1 MRVRN
6 EESYQ
11 RKKAE
16 IMEACYAAYARG
28 GLSSTGIKA
37 LAEACGCSAAALYNY
52 FDNLDNLIVQS
63 TAHCMAKVED
73 EFMARAPRSAAELAA
88 FIDETPYW
96 TAREHGEKYRLMYQV
111 YTHPKYREHGKE
123 FFTAVNERYRAY
135 AEELAAGLGLPA
147 DVLVGLIFTF
157 VRACVHYALFEDEEY
172 LNAQLSVLKRG
183 IGLLMEQGSALEGN
197 AADGAAA

>member
-1 MRVRN
+1 
-6 EESYQ
+6 
-11 RKKAE
+11 
-16 IMEACYAAYARG
+16 MEASFAAYARG

-52 FDNLDNLIVQS
+52 FDNLDDLIVQS

-123 FFTAVNERYRAY
+123 FFTGVNERYRAY

-197 AADGAAA
+197 AADGAAAQERKLRWNR

>member
-52 FDNLDNLIVQS
+52 FDNLDDLIVQS

-123 FFTAVNERYRAY
+123 FFTGVNERYRAY

>member
-6 EESYQ
+6 EETYQ

-16 IMEACYAAYARG
+16 LMEASFAAYARG

-37 LAEACGCSAAALYNY
+37 LAEACGCSAAALYTY
-52 FDNLDNLIVQS
+52 FDNLDDLIVQS

-73 EFMARAPRSAAELAA
+73 EFMARAPKNASELEA

-96 TAREHGEKYRLMYQV
+96 TAREHGDKYRLMYQI

-123 FFTAVNERYRAY
+123 FFAGVNERYRAY
-135 AEELAAGLGLPA
+135 AQELAAGLGLPA
-147 DVLVGLIFTF
+147 DVLTGLIFTF
-157 VRACVHYALFEDEEY
+157 VRACVHYALFEDEDY
-172 LNAQLSVLKRG
+172 LNAQLGVLKAG
-183 IGLLMEQGSALEGN
+183 IGLFLQGERPA
-197 AADGAAA
+197 

>member
-6 EESYQ
+6 EETYQ

-16 IMEACYAAYARG
+16 LMEASFAAYARG

-37 LAEACGCSAAALYNY
+37 LAEACGCSAAALYTY
-52 FDNLDNLIVQS
+52 FDNLDDLIVQS

-73 EFMARAPRSAAELAA
+73 EFMARAPKNASELEA

-96 TAREHGEKYRLMYQV
+96 TAREHGDKYRLMYQI

-123 FFTAVNERYRAY
+123 FFAGVNERYRAY
-135 AEELAAGLGLPA
+135 AQELAAGLGLPA
-147 DVLVGLIFTF
+147 DVLTGLIFTF
-157 VRACVHYALFEDEEY
+157 VRACVHYALFEDEDY
-172 LNAQLSVLKRG
+172 LNAQFSVLKHG
-183 IGLLMEQGSALEGN
+183 IGLLTEQGDVLEGN
-197 AADGAAA
+197 AAVAAA

>member
-16 IMEACYAAYARG
+16 LMEASFAAYARG

-37 LAEACGCSAAALYNY
+37 LAEACGCSAAALYTY
-52 FDNLDNLIVQS
+52 FDNLDDLIVQS

-73 EFMARAPRSAAELAA
+73 EFMARAPKNASELEA

-96 TAREHGEKYRLMYQV
+96 TAREHGDKYRLTYQI

-123 FFTAVNERYRAY
+123 FFAGVNERYRAY
-135 AEELAAGLGLPA
+135 AQELAAGLGLPA
-147 DVLVGLIFTF
+147 DVLTGLIFTF
-157 VRACVHYALFEDEEY
+157 VRACVHYALFEDEDY
-172 LNAQLSVLKRG
+172 LNAQLGVLKCG
-183 IGLLMEQGSALEGN
+183 IGLFLQGERPA
-197 AADGAAA
+197 

>member
-37 LAEACGCSAAALYNY
+37 LAEACGCSAAALYTY
-52 FDNLDNLIVQS
+52 FDNLDDLIVQS

-73 EFMARAPRSAAELAA
+73 EFMARAPRSAAELER

-96 TAREHGEKYRLMYQV
+96 TATEHGEKYRLMYQV
-111 YTHPKYREHGKE
+111 YTHPKYRESGRE
-123 FFTAVNERYRAY
+123 FFEGVNGRYRAY

-172 LNAQLSVLKRG
+172 LSAQLSVLKKG
-183 IGLLMEQGSALEGN
+183 IGLLTEQGDVLEDD
-197 AADGAAA
+197 AAVAAA

>member
-11 RKKAE
+11 RKKEE
-16 IMEACYAAYARG
+16 IMEACFNAYAEG
-28 GLSSTGIKA
+28 GLSGTGIKA
-37 LAEACGCSAAALYNY
+37 LAAECGCSTATLYTY
-52 FDNLDNLIVQS
+52 FDNLDDLIVQS

-73 EFMARAPRSAAELAA
+73 EFMARAPKNASELEA

-96 TAREHGEKYRLMYQV
+96 TAREQGDKYHLMYQI

-123 FFTAVNERYRAY
+123 FFAGVNERYRVY

-147 DVLVGLIFTF
+147 DALVGLIFTF
-157 VRACVHYALFEDEEY
+157 VRACVHYALFEDEDY
-172 LNAQLSVLKRG
+172 LNAQLGVLKCG
-183 IGLLMEQGSALEGN
+183 IGLYLQGERPA
-197 AADGAAA
+197 

>member
-52 FDNLDNLIVQS
+52 FDNLDDLIVQS

-73 EFMARAPRSAAELAA
+73 EFMARAPRSAADLAA

-123 FFTAVNERYRAY
+123 FFTGVNERYRAY

>member
-52 FDNLDNLIVQS
+52 FDNLDDLIVQS

-111 YTHPKYREHGKE
+111 YTHPKYRDHGKE
-123 FFTAVNERYRAY
+123 FFTGVNELYRAY

>member
-6 EESYQ
+6 EETYQ

-16 IMEACYAAYARG
+16 LMEACFAAYARG

-37 LAEACGCSAAALYNY
+37 LAEACGCSAAALYTY
-52 FDNLDNLIVQS
+52 FDNLDDLIVQS

-73 EFMARAPRSAAELAA
+73 EFMARAPKNASELEA

-96 TAREHGEKYRLMYQV
+96 TAREHGDKYRLMYQI

-123 FFTAVNERYRAY
+123 FFAGVNERYRAY
-135 AEELAAGLGLPA
+135 AQELAAGLGLPA
-147 DVLVGLIFTF
+147 DVLTGLIFTF
-157 VRACVHYALFEDEEY
+157 VRACVHYALFEDEDY
-172 LNAQLSVLKRG
+172 LNAQLGVLKDG
-183 IGLLMEQGSALEGN
+183 IGLYLQGERPA
-197 AADGAAA
+197 

>member
-6 EESYQ
+6 EETYQ

-16 IMEACYAAYARG
+16 LMEASFAAYARG

-37 LAEACGCSAAALYNY
+37 LAEACGCSAAALYTY
-52 FDNLDNLIVQS
+52 FDNLDDLIVQS

-73 EFMARAPRSAAELAA
+73 EFMARAPKNASELEA

-96 TAREHGEKYRLMYQV
+96 TAREHGDKYRLMYQI

-123 FFTAVNERYRAY
+123 FFTGVNERYRAY

>member
-16 IMEACYAAYARG
+16 LMEASFAAYARG
-28 GLSSTGIKA
+28 GLSSTGIKT
-37 LAEACGCSAAALYNY
+37 LAEECGCSVAALYTY
-52 FDNLDNLIVQS
+52 FDNLDDLIVQS

-73 EFMARAPRSAAELAA
+73 EFMARAPKNASELEA

-96 TAREHGEKYRLMYQV
+96 TAREQGDKYHLMYQI

-123 FFTAVNERYRAY
+123 FFAGVNERYRAY
-135 AEELAAGLGLPA
+135 AQELAAGLGLPA
-147 DVLVGLIFTF
+147 DALTGLIFTF
-157 VRACVHYALFEDEEY
+157 VRACVHYALFEDEDY
-172 LNAQLSVLKRG
+172 LNAQLGVLKCG
-183 IGLLMEQGSALEGN
+183 IGLFLQGERPA
-197 AADGAAA
+197 

>member
-16 IMEACYAAYARG
+16 IMEASFAAYAHG

-37 LAEACGCSAAALYNY
+37 LAKECGCSAAALYTY
-52 FDNLDNLIVQS
+52 FDNLDDLIVQS

-73 EFMARAPRSAAELAA
+73 EFMARAPKNADKLEA
-88 FIDETPYW
+88 FIDKTPYW
-96 TAREHGEKYRLMYQV
+96 TAKKHGASYRLMYQV
-111 YTHPKYREHGKE
+111 YTHPKYREYGKE
-123 FFTAVNERYRAY
+123 FFKGVNERYRAY
-135 AEELAAGLGLPA
+135 AEELAPVLGIEAG
-147 DVLVGLIFTF
+147 VLVGLIFSF

-172 LNAQLSVLKRG
+172 LKAQLGVLKTG
-183 IGLLMEQGSALEGN
+183 IALFVSQAK
-197 AADGAAA
+197 AA

>member
-52 FDNLDNLIVQS
+52 FDNLDDLIVQS

-96 TAREHGEKYRLMYQV
+96 TAREHGEKYRLMCQV

-123 FFTAVNERYRAY
+123 FFTGVNERYRAY

>member
-52 FDNLDNLIVQS
+52 FDNLDDLIVQS

-73 EFMARAPRSAAELAA
+73 EFMARAPRSEAELAA

-123 FFTAVNERYRAY
+123 FFTGVNERYRAY

>member
-52 FDNLDNLIVQS
+52 FDNLDDLIVQS

-123 FFTAVNERYRAY
+123 FFTGVNERYRAY

-157 VRACVHYALFEDEEY
+157 VRACVHYALFEDEDY
-172 LNAQLSVLKRG
+172 LNAQLGVLKCG
-183 IGLLMEQGSALEGN
+183 IGLYLQGERPA
-197 AADGAAA
+197 

>member
-16 IMEACYAAYARG
+16 IMEASFAAYARG

-37 LAEACGCSAAALYNY
+37 LAEACGCSAAALYTY
-52 FDNLDNLIVQS
+52 FENLDDLIVQS

-73 EFMARAPRSAAELAA
+73 EFMARAPRSAAELGH
-88 FIDETPYW
+88 FIDEAPRW

-123 FFTAVNERYRAY
+123 FFAGVNERYRAY
-135 AEELAAGLGLPA
+135 AEELAGSLGLPA
-147 DVLVGLIFTF
+147 DALVGLIFTF
-157 VRACVHYALFEDEEY
+157 VRACVHYALFEDEDY
-172 LNAQLSVLKRG
+172 LNAQLDVLKCG
-183 IGLLMEQGSALEGN
+183 IGLLMAQGTVLEDN
-197 AADGAAA
+197 AAFGAAA

>member
-52 FDNLDNLIVQS
+52 FDNLDDLIVQS

-123 FFTAVNERYRAY
+123 FFTGVNERYRAY

-147 DVLVGLIFTF
+147 YVLVGLIFTF

>member
-1 MRVRN
+1 
-6 EESYQ
+6 
-11 RKKAE
+11 
-16 IMEACYAAYARG
+16 
-28 GLSSTGIKA
+28 
-37 LAEACGCSAAALYNY
+37 
-52 FDNLDNLIVQS
+52 
-63 TAHCMAKVED
+63 MAKVED

-123 FFTAVNERYRAY
+123 FFTGVNERYRAY

>member
-6 EESYQ
+6 EETYQ

-16 IMEACYAAYARG
+16 LMEACFAAYARG
-28 GLSSTGIKA
+28 GLSSTGIKT
-37 LAEACGCSAAALYNY
+37 LAEECGCSAAALYTY
-52 FDNLDNLIVQS
+52 FDNLDDLIVQS

-73 EFMARAPRSAAELAA
+73 EFMARAPKNASELEA

-96 TAREHGEKYRLMYQV
+96 TAREHGDKYRLMYQI

-123 FFTAVNERYRAY
+123 FFAGVNERYRVY

-147 DVLVGLIFTF
+147 DVLTGLIFTF
-157 VRACVHYALFEDEEY
+157 VRACVHYALFEDEDY
-172 LNAQLSVLKRG
+172 LNAQLGVLKCG
-183 IGLLMEQGSALEGN
+183 IGLYLQGERPA
-197 AADGAAA
+197 

>member
-6 EESYQ
+6 EETYQ

-16 IMEACYAAYARG
+16 LMEACFAAYARG

-37 LAEACGCSAAALYNY
+37 LAEECGCSAAALYTY
-52 FDNLDNLIVQS
+52 FDNLDDLIVQS

-73 EFMARAPRSAAELAA
+73 EFMARAPKNASELEA

-96 TAREHGEKYRLMYQV
+96 TAREHGDKYRLMYQV

-123 FFTAVNERYRAY
+123 FFAGVNERYREY
-135 AEELAAGLGLPA
+135 AQELAAGLGLPA

-172 LNAQLSVLKRG
+172 LNAQLGVLKKG
-183 IGLLMEQGSALEGN
+183 IGLYLQGERPA
-197 AADGAAA
+197 

>member
-6 EESYQ
+6 EETYQ

-16 IMEACYAAYARG
+16 LMEASFAAYARG

-37 LAEACGCSAAALYNY
+37 LAEACGCSTAALYTY
-52 FDNLDNLIVQS
+52 FDNLDDLIVQS

-73 EFMARAPRSAAELAA
+73 EFMARAPKNASELEA
-88 FIDETPYW
+88 FIDETPHW
-96 TAREHGEKYRLMYQV
+96 TAREHGDKYRLMYQI

-123 FFTAVNERYRAY
+123 FFAGVNERYRAY
-135 AEELAAGLGLPA
+135 AQELAAGLGLPA
-147 DVLVGLIFTF
+147 DVLTGLIFTF
-157 VRACVHYALFEDEEY
+157 VRACVHYALFEDEDY
-172 LNAQLSVLKRG
+172 LNAQLSVLKKG
-183 IGLLMEQGSALEGN
+183 IGLLMAQESVLEDD